1 MIKGKTREPKL
12 SIKRLRKDLIET
24 TENLRDNQDTLLE
37 IIQQGIATDK
47 IIVDDEYIALLEE
60 ARVVTQK
67 MVDTLRQYEDEHK

>member
-24 TENLRDNQDTLLE
+24 TENLRDNQDTLPE